1 MAKETTALKTGMTVL
16 RGGNVPAYTLEYLTP
31 GRRKKIGDFET
42 ILMSYAEIGRS
53 DNCIIQYG
61 DDYQTVSRKHA
72 AIERRGNEYFLIHL
86 SQMNPTLLN
95 GVTIANEALLKNG
108 DEIQLSMEGPRL
120 RFNATP
126 TGTANMGFTRKIGLV
141 TKQAIK
147 PYLTLV
153 YFLLVILIII
163 ACTGGWFI
171 FHQSKKVVILS
182 DELQK
187 SEDRRLQDSMRL
199 AIQAEQFVKQ
209 TEVTTKELE
218 AVKNNNNQY
227 IEVIKKLNTKVG
239 ELEARKPEIQPGGT
253 AFYEQFRNGVYFL
266 EVAEIL
272 VSMPNGSSQKV
283 NMRWSGTAFL
293 CSDGKLL
300 TARHCIQ
307 SWRYAQDEF
316 SQIINA
322 AELNGGKV
330 FVKFRATSINN
341 WFEFD
346 YSNVVLDDSND
357 KTVTQTIEPLKGRK
371 KEKIKINY
379 KYADDWSHDW
389 AYFKTDRTSNIEYDK
404 DLSTKLKAGEKVY
417 ILGFS
422 LGKGGPSEGK
432 INPLFSESTIGQEG
446 ISSSGLITITSR
458 SFEQGNSGG
467 PAFVQTGG
475 KFKVIGIVSKG
486 EFDATGSFATI
497 AYVVPI
503 ANTK

>member
-31 GRRKKIGDFET
+31 GRRKKTGDFET
-42 ILMSYAEIGRS
+42 ILMPYAEIGRA
-53 DNCIIQYG
+53 DTCNIQYG

-86 SQMNPTLLN
+86 SQTNPTLLN
-95 GVTIANEALLKNG
+95 GVSIVKEALIKNG

-120 RFNATP
+120 RFNVTP

-147 PYLTLV
+147 PYRTLV
-153 YFLLVILIII
+153 FSLLALIII
-163 ACTGGWFI
+163 IAGTGGWFI
-171 FHQSKKVVILS
+171 YHQSKKVVKLS
-182 DELQK
+182 DDLQK
-187 SEDRRLQDSMRL
+187 SEDRRVQDSMRL

-209 TEVTTKELE
+209 TKLTSRELE
-218 AVKNNNNQY
+218 SVMKSNNKN
-227 IEVIKKLNTKVG
+227 IEVIKTLNAKVG
-239 ELEARKPEIQPGGT
+239 ELESRKTEIQPGGT
-253 AFYEQFRNGVYFL
+253 AFYEQFRESVYFL
-266 EVAEIL
+266 EVVEIL
-272 VSMPNGSSQKV
+272 VSMPDGSSQKV
-283 NMRWSGTAFL
+283 NMRWTGTAFL

-307 SWRYAQDEF
+307 GWRYSNDEI
-316 SQIINA
+316 SQVLNY

-330 FVKFRATSINN
+330 FVKFRATAINN

-346 YSNVVLDDSND
+346 YNNVVLDDSKD

-371 KEKIKINY
+371 KEKLKIY
-379 KYADDWSHDW
+379 FKYANDWSHDW
-389 AYFKTDRTSNIEYDK
+389 AYYQSDKTSNIEYDK
-404 DLSTKLKAGEKVY
+404 ELSTKQKAGEKVY

-432 INPLFSESTIGQEG
+432 VNPLFSESSIGQEG
-446 ISSSGLITITSR
+446 ISSSGLITLTSR

-467 PAFVQTGG
+467 PAFIQTGD
-475 KFKVIGIVSKG
+475 KFKVIGIVSRG

-497 AYVVPI
+497 AYIVPI
-503 ANTK
+503 ANIK